1 MSLPPLPKHVPPV
14 LADLAPVDGHDSVSS
29 NSHFL
34 HAGQIFVSTRS
45 ESVVLILGSC
55 VAVCIWDSVNGIGG
69 ATHYLLP
76 AWDGKGVPSPRYG
89 NVAVSALLQK
99 LADAGANGANLQ
111 AKIFG
116 GGCLFDVMREA
127 SPKKDHLGSRNV
139 EMALELLAK
148 ERIPVVAKEVGGDR
162 GQRIVFQTSTGNASV
177 KVL

>member
-1 MSLPPLPKHVPPV
+1 MSLPPLPKHASPVPAELPPV
-14 LADLAPVDGHDSVSS
+14 GGHDPVSS
-29 NSHFL
+29 NPHFL
-34 HAGQIFVSTRS
+34 HAGQIYVSAQA
-45 ESVVLILGSC
+45 ESIVLILGSC
-55 VAVCIWDSVNGIGG
+55 VAVCIWDPVNGIGG

-89 NVAVSALLQK
+89 NVAISALLQK
-99 LADAGANGANLQ
+99 LADAGANSAQLR
-111 AKIFG
+111 AKVFG

-139 EMALELLAK
+139 EIALELLAK

-162 GQRIVFQTSTGNASV
+162 GQRIVFETNTGHASV

>member
-1 MSLPPLPKHVPPV
+1 MSLPTLPKHVSPV
-14 LADLAPVDGHDSVSS
+14 FADLPPVDGHDSVSS

-76 AWDGKGVPSPRYG
+76 AWDGRGVPSPRYG
-89 NVAVSALLQK
+89 NVAISALLQK
-99 LADAGANGANLQ
+99 LADAGANTANLR
-111 AKIFG
+111 AKVLG

-127 SPKKDHLGSRNV
+127 SPRRDHLGSRNV
-139 EMALELLAK
+139 EIALELLAK
-148 ERIPVVAKEVGGDR
+148 ERIPVVSKEVGGDR
-162 GQRIVFQTSTGNASV
+162 GQRILFQTGTGQALV
-177 KVL
+177 KAL

>member
-1 MSLPPLPKHVPPV
+1 MSLPPLSKHAAPV
-14 LADLAPVDGHDSVSS
+14 LPELPAVGGHDSVSS

-34 HAGQIFVSTRS
+34 HAGQIYVSAHG
-45 ESVVLILGSC
+45 ESIVLILGSC

-76 AWDGKGVPSPRYG
+76 FWDGKGVPSPRYG
-89 NVAVSALLQK
+89 NVAISALLEK
-99 LADAGANGANLQ
+99 LAETGANSANLR
-111 AKIFG
+111 AKVFG

-139 EMALELLAK
+139 EIALELLAK
-148 ERIPVVAKEVGGDR
+148 ERIPVVSTEVGGDR
-162 GQRIVFQTSTGNASV
+162 GQRLLFETGTGHALV

>member
-1 MSLPPLPKHVPPV
+1 MSLLPFPKHTSPVPAEQPPV
-14 LADLAPVDGHDSVSS
+14 GGHDPVSS
-29 NSHFL
+29 NPHFL
-34 HAGQIFVSTRS
+34 HAGQIHVSAHA
-45 ESVVLILGSC
+45 ESIVLILGSC
-55 VAVCIWDSVNGIGG
+55 VAVCIWDPVNGIGG

-76 AWDGKGVPSPRYG
+76 TWDGKGVPSPRYG

-99 LADAGANGANLQ
+99 LADAGASGVNLQ
-111 AKIFG
+111 AKVFG

-139 EMALELLAK
+139 EIALELLAK

-162 GQRIVFQTSTGNASV
+162 GQRIVFQTSTGHASV

>member
-1 MSLPPLPKHVPPV
+1 MSLPSLSKHASPV
-14 LADLAPVDGHDSVSS
+14 LTELPTVGGHDPVSS
-29 NSHFL
+29 NPHFL
-34 HAGQIFVSTRS
+34 HAGQIHVSAHA
-45 ESVVLILGSC
+45 ESIVLILGSC
-55 VAVCIWDSVNGIGG
+55 VAVCIWDPVNGIGG

-76 AWDGKGVPSPRYG
+76 SWDGKGVPSPRYG

-111 AKIFG
+111 AKVFG

-139 EMALELLAK
+139 EIALELLAK

>member
-1 MSLPPLPKHVPPV
+1 MSLPSLSKHASPV
-14 LADLAPVDGHDSVSS
+14 LAELPTAGGHDSVSS
-29 NSHFL
+29 NPHFL
-34 HAGQIFVSTRS
+34 HAGQIYVSAHA
-45 ESVVLILGSC
+45 ESIVLILGSC

-99 LADAGANGANLQ
+99 LADAGANSAQLR
-111 AKIFG
+111 AKVFG

-127 SPKKDHLGSRNV
+127 GPKKDHLGSRNV
-139 EMALELLAK
+139 EVALELLAK

-162 GQRIVFQTSTGNASV
+162 GQRIVFQTGSGQALVTA
-177 KVL
+177 L